1 MLITQFCY
9 SRNKPNFYLINY
21 LLIMPKMNPAVGQI
35 SVEEHM
41 HSSHS
46 KLVQT
51 NELEHDLFHALRAP
65 TFMRGVDYYLVW
77 KYTGSGHYSSAS
89 QYNAQFIWSTSTTLR
104 CSIWGCLGSV
114 KGKIVQ
120 ICKKLATSHFSFSIP
135 CMLA

>member
-65 TFMRGVDYYLVW
+65 TFMRVW
-77 KYTGSGHYSSAS
+77 IITWYGSIRGAGTTHRPRNIMHNSFGQQALLCDVPFGGAWALSKAKSSKSAR
-89 QYNAQFIWSTSTTLR
+89 Q
-104 CSIWGCLGSV
+104 
-114 KGKIVQ
+114 
-120 ICKKLATSHFSFSIP
+120 
-135 CMLA
+135 